1 MNKLILITTITFT
14 VFLAFSCN
22 STTSKKGETKKPTT
36 EKTAT
41 PASEKIFDR
50 DLIIQSALDGKIGTI
65 KGALENGFD
74 ANSTD
79 VNKRTPLMM
88 AAFNGHTEIVLLLIN
103 HGADVNLMDN
113 INRTAL
119 MYASTGPFAPTV
131 LALLQNGAQP
141 NLMDNEENWTA
152 VMMAAAEGQLE
163 VVKTL
168 VAHGADLKMVDVDG
182 ESSLDFAN
190 SKGHTQVA
198 EYIKTQM
205 K

>member
-1 MNKLILITTITFT
+1 MNKLSLLVAITIIASI
-14 VFLAFSCN
+14 VYSCDTKTKK
-22 STTSKKGETKKPTT
+22 TTDTSEISTKKPTT
-36 EKTAT
+36 VDSNK
-41 PASEKIFDR
+41 SFDI
-50 DLIIQSALDGKIGTI
+50 DLLNQSALDGKIETI
-65 KGALENGFD
+65 KNALENGFD

-79 VNKRTPLMM
+79 ANKRTTLMM
-88 AAFNGHTEIVLLLIN
+88 AAFNGHTEIVSLLLN
-103 HGADVNLMDN
+103 NGADVNLTDN

-119 MYASTGPFAPTV
+119 MYASTGPFTTTV
-131 LALLQNGAQP
+131 LTLLQAGAQP
-141 NLMDNEENWTA
+141 NLIDNEENWTA

-168 VAHGADLKMVDVDG
+168 VAHGADLTMVDVDG

-198 EYIKTQM
+198 EYIKTQI